1 MYTGKETKRQLMYYK
16 IISQETTFSTI
27 DNMAWCDLLS
37 SVDSSESDLIQS
49 QQAGHVIRFENAVYS
64 ITHEKMNRY
73 KESLHNALRI
83 PKDGIGMKICSWVK
97 PEIELLLSVAFSLAE
112 DISVKD
118 VRITAKIS
126 QELKVYLIP
135 CWSFRR

>member
-1 MYTGKETKRQLMYYK
+1 MKNVECL
-16 IISQETTFSTI
+16 
-27 DNMAWCDLLS
+27 
-37 SVDSSESDLIQS
+37 
-49 QQAGHVIRFENAVYS
+49 S
-64 ITHEKMNRY
+64 ITNGKINTY

-83 PKDGIGMKICSWVK
+83 PKDRIGMKICSWVK
-97 PEIELLLSVAFSLAE
+97 PEIELLLSVAFALAE

-135 CWSFRR
+135 C

>member
-1 MYTGKETKRQLMYYK
+1 MLGLP
-16 IISQETTFSTI
+16 
-27 DNMAWCDLLS
+27 D
-37 SVDSSESDLIQS
+37 
-49 QQAGHVIRFENAVYS
+49 
-64 ITHEKMNRY
+64 
-73 KESLHNALRI
+73 
-83 PKDGIGMKICSWVK
+83 DGISVKISCGIE

-135 CWSFRR
+135 C